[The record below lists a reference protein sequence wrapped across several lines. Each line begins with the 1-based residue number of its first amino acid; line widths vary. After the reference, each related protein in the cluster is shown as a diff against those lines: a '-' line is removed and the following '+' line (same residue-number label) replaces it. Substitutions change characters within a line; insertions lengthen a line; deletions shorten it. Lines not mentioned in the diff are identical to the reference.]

1 MTTPPKTRFPLAQ
14 AEEVGQELVD
24 LLLPACE
31 KIEIAG
37 SIRRRRPDVGDVEL
51 LCISRVGD
59 TVALGT
65 NVHLLAEIEDLIH
78 RNVLQKRLNKAGR
91 PNYGDWNRLMIHV
104 ASGIPVDI
112 FRTTEAN
119 WGMAMVVR
127 TGPAEWNVRMMTRFR
142 KMGMQGHAGSQ
153 RGSGVTQGGVDVA
166 CRTEQDVFRLLEW
179 RYREPEDRV

>member
-24 LLLPACE
+24 LLRPSCE
-31 KIEIAG
+31 RIEIAG

-65 NVHLLAEIEDLIH
+65 NIHLLAELDDLIR
-78 RNVLQKRLNKAGR
+78 RNVLKKRLNKANR
-91 PNYGDWNRLMIHV
+91 PNYGDWNMYMIHV

-112 FRTTEAN
+112 FRTTEEN
-119 WGMAMVVR
+119 WGMSMVVR
-127 TGPAEWNVRMMTRFR
+127 TGPEKWNKRMMTQFI
-142 KMGMQGHAGSQ
+142 KMGMQGHAYG
-153 RGSGVTQGGVDVA
+153 GVTQGDVEVS
-166 CRTEQDVFRLLEW
+166 CPTEQDVFQLLEW